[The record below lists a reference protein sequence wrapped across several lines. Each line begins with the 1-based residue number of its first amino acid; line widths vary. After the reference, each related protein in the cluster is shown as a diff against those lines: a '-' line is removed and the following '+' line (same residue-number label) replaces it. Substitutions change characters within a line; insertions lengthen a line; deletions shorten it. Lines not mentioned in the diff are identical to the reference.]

1 MLRRIFWP
9 FLLLLALVARVQAAV
24 DLVTLPTREGTQ
36 LTIYNSE
43 DITMVREHRLLTV
56 KEGVNRIQFAWANT
70 LIDPTSIEFRILDR
84 QDKVDLVDTTFPASR
99 NDALQWNVKSTIA
112 GTIPVE
118 IRYFTSGITWT
129 ADYVGIANE
138 DETKLAV
145 TGYVRVSNNSGEQ
158 YDNAQT
164 RLVVGK
170 INLVEKIA
178 DLARRPAPGQPQS
191 GTAINAAVMA
201 NMGKKRADGKPSFR
215 MGLAG
220 SMKDAMEQLDDANM
234 EQPKQVI
241 KEGLSEYFLFTIEG
255 REDIKDKEPKRL
267 VALKVADVSL
277 ESIYKLSDR
286 NSPRPPADH
295 EYTVP
300 AGRTGEGPGV
310 REQFTKFYR
319 FKNVKL
325 LDDHGKEKKLSAM
338 ENLGLSP
345 LPNGTV
351 RLFSEYKTKDLAYVG
366 GTETKY
372 VPIGD
377 RVEVNVGPDKDI
389 TIHRRFK
396 DQKISKIVV
405 RQYKRRLDDKF
416 VLYYDLVDF
425 DETFFYEEELVSGK
439 PAPAKIEVE
448 RQFDADVVLWGSEGE
463 EPKGWTSNKAGAYV
477 DLHTVAGRVERVD
490 QQHVKYFVDLSPGKK
505 QVVAYSVTYK
515 RRKVGPEL
523 NAEKKRE
530 PL

>member
-9 FLLLLALVARVQAAV
+9 VLLLLALLKPVQAAV
-24 DLVTLPTREGTQ
+24 DLVTLPTRKGTQ

-56 KEGVNRIQFAWANT
+56 KEGINRIQFSWANT
-70 LIDPTSIEFRILDR
+70 LIDPTSIEFRILDK
-84 QDKVDLVDTTFPASR
+84 QDQVDLADTTFPAGR
-99 NDALQWNVKSTIA
+99 NDALQWNIKSQIA
-112 GTIPVE
+112 GKIPVE
-118 IRYFTSGITWT
+118 IRYFTSGITWA

-138 DETKLAV
+138 DETKINL

-178 DLARRPAPGQPQS
+178 DLARRPSPSKWTDLSSDSRKQIEADFDDVAKAGEDKRRELQVAS
-191 GTAINAAVMA
+191 DRVRLDMA
-201 NMGKKRADGKPSFR
+201 R
-215 MGLAG
+215 
-220 SMKDAMEQLDDANM
+220 E
-234 EQPKQVI
+234 KQVI
-241 KEGLSEYFLFTIEG
+241 KQGLSEYFLFTIEG
-255 REDIKDKEPKRL
+255 REDIKDREPKRL
-267 VALKVADVSL
+267 VALNALEVPL
-277 ESIYKLSDR
+277 ESVYKLTDR
-286 NSPRPPADH
+286 TRDQ
-295 EYTVP
+295 
-300 AGRTGEGPGV
+300 G
-310 REQFTKFYR
+310 FTKFYR
-319 FKNVKL
+319 FRNVKL
-325 LDDHGKEKKLSAM
+325 LDDHGKEKKLPAM

-351 RLFSEYKTKDLAYVG
+351 RLFSEYKNKDLAYVG

-389 TIHRRFK
+389 TIHRRLK
-396 DQKISKIVV
+396 DQSIGNVV
-405 RQYKRRLDDKF
+405 ARQYKRRLDNDF
-416 VLYYDLVDF
+416 VLYYDLIDY

-439 PAPAKIEVE
+439 PVPAKVEVE
-448 RQFDADVVLWGSEGE
+448 RQFDANVVLWGEGE
-463 EPKGWTSNKAGAYV
+463 EPKGWTSNEPGAYV
-477 DLHTVAGRVERVD
+477 DLHKVGGRVERVD
-490 QQHVKYFVDLSPGKK
+490 QQHVKYFLDLKPGKK
-505 QVVAYSVTYK
+505 QQVEYSVTYK

-523 NAEKKRE
+523 NTGRKRE

>member
-9 FLLLLALVARVQAAV
+9 ILLLLALLAPLRAAV

-56 KEGVNRIQFAWANT
+56 KEGVNRIQFSWANT
-70 LIDPTSIEFRILDR
+70 LIDPTSIEFRILDK
-84 QDKVDLVDTTFPASR
+84 QDKVDLVDTTFPAGR
-99 NDALQWNVKSTIA
+99 NDALQWNIKSQIA
-112 GTIPVE
+112 GRIPVE
-118 IRYFTSGITWT
+118 IRYFTSGITWA
-129 ADYVGIANE
+129 ADYVGVANE

-145 TGYVRVSNNSGEQ
+145 TGYVRVTNGSGEQ
-158 YDNAQT
+158 YDNAET

-178 DLARRPAPGQPQS
+178 DLARRPPAGPES
-191 GTAINAAVMA
+191 GARN
-201 NMGKKRADGKPSFR
+201 KSYSSYEYRA
-215 MGLAG
+215 
-220 SMKDAMEQLDDANM
+220 LDDKVSEYDRRAGAGKLDSNGVLH
-234 EQPKQVI
+234 EERKEVAKQ
-241 KEGLSEYFLFTIEG
+241 GLSEYFLFTIEG

-267 VALKVADVSL
+267 IALKATEVPL

-286 NSPRPPADH
+286 DQASPLLP
-295 EYTVP
+295 
-300 AGRTGEGPGV
+300 GEGQGV
-310 REQFTKFYR
+310 RAYFTKFYR

-325 LDDHGKEKKLSAM
+325 LDEKGKEKKLPSM

-351 RLFSEYKTKDLAYVG
+351 RLFSEYMDHDLAYVG

-389 TIHRRFK
+389 TIQRRVK
-396 DQKISKIVV
+396 DQKIGNVV
-405 RQYKRRLDDKF
+405 ARQYKRRLDKDF
-416 VLYYDLVDF
+416 VLYYDLIDY
-425 DETFFYEEELVSGK
+425 DETFFYEEQLVSGK
-439 PAPAKIEVE
+439 PVPAKIEVE
-448 RQFDADVVLWGSEGE
+448 RQFDANVVLWGSEGE
-463 EPKGWTSNKAGAYV
+463 PKGWTSNEAGAYV
-477 DLHTVAGRVERVD
+477 DLRKLGGRVERVD
-490 QQHVKYFVDLSPGKK
+490 QQHVKYFMDLSPGKK
-505 QVVAYSVTYK
+505 QRVEYSVTYK

-523 NAEKKRE
+523 NPEKKRE